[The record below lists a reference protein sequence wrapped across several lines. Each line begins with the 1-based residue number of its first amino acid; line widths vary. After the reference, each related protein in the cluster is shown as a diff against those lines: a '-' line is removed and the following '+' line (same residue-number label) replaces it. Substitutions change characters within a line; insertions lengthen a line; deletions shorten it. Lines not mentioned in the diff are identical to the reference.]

1 MHCEF
6 SEMNY
11 ERRAPSIRP
20 ENAGKKEGMFAL
32 LDDDPALHPVGSG
45 ARDAAAMSIP
55 AVALSTF
62 ASGQLA
68 TCKLGNRLG
77 R

>member
-1 MHCEF
+1 MHGEF
-6 SEMNY
+6 SEMDD

-32 LDDDPALHPVGSG
+32 LDDDPATHPVGSG
-45 ARDAAAMSIP
+45 ASDAAAMNIP
-55 AVALSTF
+55 AVTRSPF
-62 ASGQLA
+62 ARGQLA
-68 TCKLGNRLG
+68 TCMLGNRLG